1 LDKSYNAVKKNNAE
15 RTLEKLKSYAVQII
29 RVIRSGT
36 EVELDSQELL
46 PGDIVLLSEGDRI
59 PADGIILETHHMEH
73 DESILTG
80 ESLPVLKEKGHSVYM
95 GTLVTKGKGVF
106 QVTEIGME
114 TELGKITHSLST
126 IQSHP
131 TPLQKQL
138 TALGRFFSVFSLGV
152 AVIIVLLNL
161 MAGASLSHALLLA
174 VSVAV
179 ATVPEGLPVIITIA
193 LAIGAIKMAQKN
205 ALIRKMSS
213 IETLGSVQIILT
225 DKTGTLTQNNMVAK
239 THWLPD
245 PKLLPEILTACFLG
259 NTASVV
265 VGGKGEKEI
274 VGDKTDAALL
284 TFALSQS
291 PVHSE
296 VIQSGTVTDEFV
308 FDTERKTI
316 STVWEHTESKA
327 VYVRGA
333 PEMIVDKSKGSQQE
347 KDLILSHI
355 DTFAKQGYRVIGFAT
370 KPLKKYETYTRDT
383 LESDLLF
390 LGIIAIYDPPRIE
403 AKEAIAKAKQ
413 AGIIP
418 IMVTGD
424 NEITAGAIAKELGIL
439 EDQDEVMTG
448 ENISTLSDEAL
459 SALLPGIKVFAR
471 TKPEDKLRLTTLLQ
485 KKGYIVGVTGDGV
498 NDSLAL
504 KRADVGVAMGRSG
517 TEVAK
522 EASDIII
529 TDDNFATIITAVGQG
544 RTIYRNIVRSITYLL
559 SGNLSELGLIFFGT
573 LLGLPSPLLPTQI
586 LWINIVT
593 DGLPAM
599 ALASDNHTQDVL
611 SESPRNPKEQILSF
625 SRIKFI
631 LMVGGGLTAFLLLS
645 FYLALRITSPDV
657 ARTIVFNLL
666 ILSHLGISVFIKGK
680 SLFHL
685 SRFHIVTLI
694 LTIAIQTLITFNPF
708 FQDIFH
714 LELPF

>member
-1 LDKSYNAVKKNNAE
+1 LLAGGILAFFVGENVDAIFIFIVIFLNGIIGFIQEYNAE
-15 RTLEKLKSYAVQII
+15 RTLEKLKSYAVQIV

-439 EDQDEVMTG
+439 EDQDEVMTDKKKT
-448 ENISTLSDEAL
+448 EDVKKELEVKQDEQIDAKAEIERQKSLVEKNQSDQ
-459 SALLPGIKVFAR
+459 KV
-471 TKPEDKLRLTTLLQ
+471 LLQ
-485 KKGYIVGVTGDGV
+485 
-498 NDSLAL
+498 N
-504 KRADVGVAMGRSG
+504 
-517 TEVAK
+517 
-522 EASDIII
+522 
-529 TDDNFATIITAVGQG
+529 Q
-544 RTIYRNIVRSITYLL
+544 
-559 SGNLSELGLIFFGT
+559 
-573 LLGLPSPLLPTQI
+573 
-586 LWINIVT
+586 
-593 DGLPAM
+593 
-599 ALASDNHTQDVL
+599 
-611 SESPRNPKEQILSF
+611 
-625 SRIKFI
+625 
-631 LMVGGGLTAFLLLS
+631 
-645 FYLALRITSPDV
+645 FY
-657 ARTIVFNLL
+657 
-666 ILSHLGISVFIKGK
+666 
-680 SLFHL
+680 
-685 SRFHIVTLI
+685 
-694 LTIAIQTLITFNPF
+694 Q
-708 FQDIFH
+708 
-714 LELPF
+714 